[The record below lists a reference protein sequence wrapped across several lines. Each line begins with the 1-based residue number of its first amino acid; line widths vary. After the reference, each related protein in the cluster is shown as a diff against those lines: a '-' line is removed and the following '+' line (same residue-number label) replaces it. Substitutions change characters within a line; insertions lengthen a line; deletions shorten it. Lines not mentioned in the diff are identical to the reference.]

1 MSLLMFFITLHIINN
16 YKYFKFI
23 KPINMKI
30 KTLLSVILLIVLINT
45 SLSAQEQ
52 AYKIS
57 LAEWSLNPSLF
68 KKTITNMDFPRIAKE
83 TYGLDA
89 VEYVSTFFR
98 DKAEDEEYLTQLKNE
113 CDKYGVKSLIIM
125 VDGEGNLADTSLSR
139 RNKAVENHYKWVKA
153 AKFLGCHSIRVN
165 AGGRGTMGQM
175 QAAAIDALTKL
186 SDYAADYGINVIV
199 ENHGGN
205 SSIGKWLAEIMKSV
219 NRPNCGTL
227 PDLGNFYE
235 YDRYK
240 GVADL
245 MPYAKGVSGK
255 THDFDENGNETQ
267 IDYERMMKIISDSGY
282 KGYIDVEYEGR
293 NLSEDEGIKAS
304 IALLKKVIAPYN
316 K

>member
-1 MSLLMFFITLHIINN
+1 
-16 YKYFKFI
+16 
-23 KPINMKI
+23 MK
-30 KTLLSVILLIVLINT
+30 TRSLLSVILFAALINV
-45 SLSAQEQ
+45 SLIAQEQ
-52 AYKIS
+52 VYKIS
-57 LAEWSLNPSLF
+57 LAEWSLNRTLR
-68 KKTITNMDFPRIAKE
+68 KGTITNMDFPRIAKE

-98 DKAEDEEYLTQLKNE
+98 DKAEDTEYLTKLKSE

-125 VDGEGNLADTSLSR
+125 VDGEGNLADTSLAAR
-139 RNKAVENHYKWVKA
+139 TKAVENHYKWVRA

-175 QAAAIDALTKL
+175 QAAAIESLGRL
-186 SDYAADYGINVIV
+186 SGYAADYGVNIIV

-205 SSIGKWLAEIMKSV
+205 SSYGKWLAEIMKSV
-219 NRPNCGTL
+219 NKPNCGTL

-235 YDRYK
+235 YDRYR
-240 GVADL
+240 GVTDL

-267 IDYERMMKIISDSGY
+267 IDYAKMMKIISDSGF
-282 KGYIDVEYEGR
+282 KGYIDVEYEGTKM
-293 NLSEDEGIKAS
+293 SEDEGIKAT
-304 IALLKKVIAPYN
+304 IALLKRVIAPYN

>member
-1 MSLLMFFITLHIINN
+1 MLLAAFISLNCL
-16 YKYFKFI
+16 
-23 KPINMKI
+23 
-30 KTLLSVILLIVLINT
+30 
-45 SLSAQEQ
+45 AQEP
-52 AYKIS
+52 AFKIS
-57 LAEWSLNPSLF
+57 LAEWSLNKSLF

-98 DKAEDEEYLTQLKNE
+98 DKAEDMEYLTNLKKE
-113 CDKYGVKSLIIM
+113 CEKYGVKSLLIM
-125 VDGEGNLADTSLSR
+125 VDGEGNLADTSLAAR
-139 RNKAVENHYKWVKA
+139 TKAVENHYKWVKA

-175 QAAAIDALTKL
+175 QAAAIDGLGRL
-186 SDYAADYGINVIV
+186 SAYAADYGINVIV

-205 SSIGKWLAEIMKSV
+205 SSYGKWLAEIMKAV
-219 NRPNCGTL
+219 NKPNCGTL

-240 GVADL
+240 GVAEL
-245 MPYAKGVSGK
+245 MPFAKGVSAK

-267 IDYERMMKIISDSGY
+267 IDYVRMMKIIYDSGFR
-282 KGYIDVEYEGR
+282 GYIDVEYEGTK
-293 NLSEDEGIKAS
+293 LSEDEWIKATN
-304 IALLKKVIAPYN
+304 ALLNKVFEPYN

>member
-1 MSLLMFFITLHIINN
+1 MASFVSLNCL
-16 YKYFKFI
+16 
-23 KPINMKI
+23 
-30 KTLLSVILLIVLINT
+30 
-45 SLSAQEQ
+45 AQEP
-52 AYKIS
+52 AFKIS
-57 LAEWSLNPSLF
+57 LAEWSLNKSLF

-98 DKAEDEEYLTQLKNE
+98 DKAEDMEYLTNLKKE
-113 CDKYGVKSLIIM
+113 CEKYGVKSLLIM
-125 VDGEGNLADTSLSR
+125 VDGEGNLADTSLAAR
-139 RNKAVENHYKWVKA
+139 TKAVENHYKWVKA
-153 AKFLGCHSIRVN
+153 AKYLGCHSIRVN

-175 QAAAIDALTKL
+175 QAAAIDGLGRL
-186 SDYAADYGINVIV
+186 SAYAADYGINVIV

-205 SSIGKWLAEIMKSV
+205 SSYGKWLAEIMKAV

-240 GVADL
+240 GVTEL
-245 MPYAKGVSGK
+245 MPFAKGVSAK

-267 IDYERMMKIISDSGY
+267 IDYVKMMKIIYDSGFR
-282 KGYIDVEYEGR
+282 GYIDVEYEGTKL
-293 NLSEDEGIKAS
+293 NEDEGIKAT
-304 IALLKKVIAPYN
+304 IALLKKVFEPYN